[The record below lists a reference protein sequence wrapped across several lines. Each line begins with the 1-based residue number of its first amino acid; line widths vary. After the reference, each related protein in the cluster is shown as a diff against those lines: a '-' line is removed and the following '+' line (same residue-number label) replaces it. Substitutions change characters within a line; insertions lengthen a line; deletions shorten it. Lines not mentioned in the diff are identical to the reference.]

1 MPSGKPAAHDVKA
14 VEASMALPQCLSFG
28 CIKTYERNMMGF
40 FRYHDGDKS
49 QWQQMQKPIKNKHHQ
64 YLHSKMDWQI
74 LNMYDN
80 TSPWQC
86 AKRFWYWELS
96 SCDVNQV
103 MDRMLLLL
111 TSRGKKN
118 SSEKW
123 GAKSPTW
130 TQETHIHTHTHTRAC
145 HRECINCITKAMF
158 HIFVPRDAHGTRRVW
173 WSMLQGTIRD
183 HGLLDDSR
191 WSINVVWQSPW
202 HRIPY
207 LGKGLGKNHQDQWAL
222 KIIKGIYCLNGRPRD
237 SINDACRN
245 AKCWKHARTVCL
257 TWTAYS

>member
-1 MPSGKPAAHDVKA
+1 MTTNAKTNQKQTPPISSFQNGLANIEYVWQYVTLTMCQEILILGAQQLWCESGDGSHA
-14 VEASMALPQCLSFG
+14 VVADIQ
-28 CIKTYERNMMGF
+28 
-40 FRYHDGDKS
+40 
-49 QWQQMQKPIKNKHHQ
+49 
-64 YLHSKMDWQI
+64 
-74 LNMYDN
+74 
-80 TSPWQC
+80 
-86 AKRFWYWELS
+86 
-96 SCDVNQV
+96 
-103 MDRMLLLL
+103 
-111 TSRGKKN
+111 GKKKTVPKN
-118 SSEKW
+118 GGQKVQPEHK
-123 GAKSPTW
+123 KHTY
-130 TQETHIHTHTHTRAC
+130 THTHTRAC